1 MSNARNLANLLG
13 TSTTVPSSKQPAG
26 SVLQVVSTTKTDVT
40 SFASSNTNT
49 FVDIS
54 GMSVSIT
61 PTSSSNKVLVI
72 FSCNISQ
79 STTATAHIRLVR
91 GSTAISVGD
100 SSGNRFGSTSV
111 LRSQADPYNFEMGEL
126 SGMFLDSPATTSAT
140 TYKMQGTLGSTY
152 NGTFYLNRTK
162 NDTDADY
169 GSRGVSSITVMEI
182 AG

>member
-13 TSTTVPSSKQPAG
+13 TSTTVPSLKQPAG

-40 SFASSNTNT
+40 SFASSNTDN

-61 PTSSSNKVLVI
+61 PTSSSNKIFVM
-72 FSCNISQ
+72 FSCNVSQ

-91 GSTAISVGD
+91 GSTAISVGN

-111 LRSQADPYNFEMGEL
+111 LRSQATPYNFEMGEL

-140 TYKMQGTLGSTY
+140 TYKIQGTLGSTY

-162 NDTDADY
+162 NDGDNDY
-169 GSRGVSSITVMEI
+169 GARGVSSITVMEI